1 MKTNSEKNRSK
12 TSYRKWFILLPVV
25 FLLCGYLLLFASLA
39 PILDPLLSV
48 YRLAFT
54 NANVQTIDEP
64 GAGSVFNGTTGLTQ
78 GVLNWDDFEF
88 PAYGE
93 AFGRITV
100 EGTEIDTDVIYGDST
115 ALLKRGA
122 CMSLYS
128 HIPGC
133 GTGTLIGA
141 HNNTYFHTL
150 QYVKEGALV
159 HLDTTY
165 GSYVYK
171 VYKTAILENDD
182 AAGYRSELNG
192 DKDILLLY
200 TCYPNDTIASTPYR
214 FFAFCELVSG
224 PRVNMYE

>member
-1 MKTNSEKNRSK
+1 MKTNSESNRSK
-12 TSYRKWFILLPVV
+12 KSYRKGFIILPIV
-25 FLLCGYLLLFASLA
+25 FLLCGYLLLFACLT
-39 PILDPLLSV
+39 PILKPLISV
-48 YRLAFT
+48 YNLAFS
-54 NANVQTIDEP
+54 NAKVQTIDEP
-64 GAGSVFNGTTGLTQ
+64 GVGSVFSGSTGLTS
-78 GVLNWDDFEF
+78 GTLNWDDFSF
-88 PAYGE
+88 PTYGE

-100 EGTEIDTDVIYGDST
+100 EGTEINTEVIYGDST

-133 GTGTLIGA
+133 GRGVLIGA

-171 VYKTAILENDD
+171 VYRTDILDHDD
-182 AAGYRSELNG
+182 GSGYRSELNG
-192 DKDILLLY
+192 NKEILILY

-224 PRVNMYE
+224 PSVNLYE